1 MGVEV
6 IISFAGLLCA
16 GFGWIWSQKNA
27 MEADALKIEQRLS
40 EIEKSVALNSATD
53 SNANTELTNV
63 RDSFKEFKG
72 DMKSIDNRIREIEI
86 RLAVIDSETKRNK

>member
-1 MGVEV
+1 MGIEA
-6 IISFAGLLCA
+6 ILSFAGLLFA
-16 GFGWIWSQKNA
+16 GFGWMWTQKKS

-53 SNANTELTNV
+53 SNANTEIINV

-72 DMKSIDNRIREIEI
+72 DMKDIDNRIREIEI